1 MQLFLLYFSQLGVLL
16 LFIRDL
22 GATQLVLLFH
32 AIIFFFLFI
41 LCEIIV
47 AIIIFAMSFA
57 EFNLVLQC
65 LQWQTTAS
73 LRLGIFFLSVS
84 TISLWCVYVSFSE
97 SLDRVS
103 AVTESCLDLYSSC
116 KPHNCVKTSLC
127 NLGDENS
134 KFFLAAVT
142 SGFVSDSF

>member
-1 MQLFLLYFSQLGVLL
+1 MQLFLLYFPQLGVLL

-22 GATQLVLLFH
+22 GATQLVFLFH
-32 AIIFFFLFI
+32 AVIFFFLFI
-41 LCEIIV
+41 LCEIR
-47 AIIIFAMSFA
+47 
-57 EFNLVLQC
+57 LLLLYLQC
-65 LQWQTTAS
+65 PLQS
-73 LRLGIFFLSVS
+73 LILYYNACNDKPQLVWDWEYFSWVS
-84 TISLWCVYVSFSE
+84 TISLWCVYVSFTE